1 MCLFR
6 CTPSIENALACAG
19 QITTK
24 RRKIFRVGQCLA
36 APPPNTDRLHIMI
49 AIFIRVLFF
58 GIVITILHAPAHSES
73 GIHPTV
79 HAHLRTSQ
87 LAIYEFGLSAG
98 LPIPK
103 SRSGYDADRARRI
116 ITRLIIHAVVRRFD
130 NSQQKLDII
139 IREREIRSCWRN
151 CQMKF

>member
-1 MCLFR
+1 MLG
-6 CTPSIENALACAG
+6 NVWL
-19 QITTK
+19 
-24 RRKIFRVGQCLA
+24 
-36 APPPNTDRLHIMI
+36 PPPQHRPI
-49 AIFIRVLFF
+49 AHYDSNFYSCFIFWQ
-58 GIVITILHAPAHSES
+58 VITILHAPAHSES